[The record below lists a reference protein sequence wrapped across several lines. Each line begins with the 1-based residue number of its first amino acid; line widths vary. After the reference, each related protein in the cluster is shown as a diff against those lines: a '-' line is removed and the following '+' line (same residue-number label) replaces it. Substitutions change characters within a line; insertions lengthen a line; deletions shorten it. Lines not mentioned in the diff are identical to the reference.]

1 MFQATLNRKKHPEA
15 AGIKIESPIP
25 EDQYESVI
33 LALEKMGIGSAGSR
47 DCCIL
52 DIHAP
57 SCPALYRAVG
67 RMASVDELDWLG
79 RKLERFDP
87 YRLLQFNASAE
98 RFEVSS
104 VPNLIDLSFCS
115 DDVTVISD
123 FGDLEQV
130 GKRHYMTVRGDC
142 NANKLKHLDG
152 EAIALRLMSRE
163 QGHLTRYGVLYDN
176 GFQLIH
182 YYDRKHLQTLWLDET
197 HVLEVEITPLN
208 EEEHNCHEYVQLPT
222 SEIRLERAMQR
233 VGTSSG
239 GKMQLRLSECRL
251 PDGIVC
257 TLDVKHESIF
267 ELNRL
272 CQTCSKLKEQDLVKL
287 NTICRLEKPKGAA
300 KARRIAENLDQFD
313 FEPNTHAP
321 EKPGKHTP
329 QQDESY
335 EDDDASRKECMNT
348 QICYLYRD
356 ASNYKMHN
364 ECVVAGELT
373 QEQIAQIMGCCD
385 SGEFFI
391 PAQVGL
397 PERRFDDIAPEDDH
411 CWFEL
416 SADGFTPT
424 AKPATVEVSAR
435 RLVENFAAAKEHWMD
450 PAFHAQ
456 GQEMTL

>member
-15 AGIKIESPIP
+15 AGINIEFPIQ
-25 EDQYESVI
+25 EDQYEDVI

-47 DCCIL
+47 DCRIR

-79 RKLERFDP
+79 RKLKRFDP

-98 RFEVSS
+98 RFAVSS

-123 FGDLEQV
+123 FSNLEQV
-130 GKRHYMTVRGDC
+130 GKRHYMTVRGG
-142 NANKLKHLDG
+142 NANKLKNLDG
-152 EAIALRLMSRE
+152 EAIALRLMSRG

-208 EEEHNCHEYVQLPT
+208 EEERNCHEYVQLPT
-222 SEIRLERAMQR
+222 SQIRLERAMHR
-233 VGTSSG
+233 VGASSG
-239 GKMQLRLSECRL
+239 GKMQLRFSERRL

-257 TLDVKHESIF
+257 ALDLKHESIF
-267 ELNRL
+267 ELNLL
-272 CQTCSKLKEQDLVKL
+272 CQACSKLKEQDLVKL
-287 NTICRLEKPKGAA
+287 DTICRMEKPKGAA
-300 KARRIAENLDQFD
+300 EARRIAENLDQFD
-313 FEPNTHAP
+313 FEPDIYAP
-321 EKPGKHTP
+321 EEPGKHTP

-335 EDDDASRKECMNT
+335 EDDDANRKECMNT
-348 QICYLYRD
+348 QIRYLYRD

-373 QEQIAQIMGCCD
+373 PEQIAQIMDCCD

-391 PAQVGL
+391 PSQVDL
-397 PERRFDDIAPEDDH
+397 PESRFDDIAPEDDH

-424 AKPATVEVSAR
+424 AKPATVEVSAQQ
-435 RLVENFAAAKEHWMD
+435 LVENFTAAKEHWLD
-450 PAFHAQ
+450 TAFQMQ